1 MIMDENSNNYN
12 NFKETPF
19 NMALLFYIN
28 LNKLIEIKNMSY
40 LQNNT
45 YSWYK
50 SLKTIY
56 RTIIFKIDK
65 TDISDL
71 DGKFLEV
78 ENMFNK
84 TVPNM
89 LQAQYHNISERKI
102 IRILDTIDRDLMKIM
117 DKKKMIFPD
126 MDLKDGLAHLHKKY
140 GLQQ

>member
-1 MIMDENSNNYN
+1 MNEDSN

-28 LNKLIEIKNMSY
+28 LNKLIEMKNMSY

-56 RTIIFKIDK
+56 RTIIFKIDEK
-65 TDISDL
+65 DVKSLDL
-71 DGKFLEV
+71 KFGEV
-78 ENMFNK
+78 EDMFNK
-84 TVPNM
+84 SVPNL
-89 LQAQYHNISERKI
+89 LQGQYHNIAERKI
-102 IRILDTIDRDLMKIM
+102 IRILDGVDRDLMKIM

-126 MDLKDGLAHLHKKY
+126 MDLKDGLVHLHKKY
-140 GLQQ
+140 GLPE